1 MRHEINHLNR
11 RSFVKLAGTAIAS
24 CSLVGVGNAEGGS
37 QTIPLFDGKTLNGWL
52 QIENNATS
60 LSAGQITNPTVF
72 VGKLTGG
79 PDAMS
84 AFLRGKLEGSA
95 KEGIVTYSTSNAYAK
110 EAISVLVKD
119 LNRIVSGPSIYDK
132 GRFDNIAL
140 RPETEELLK
149 QNPRGQQ
156 LARLN
161 KLLLEDAYPS
171 ELAKTSSTG
180 WVTRDGV
187 MASMGTGRG
196 VIYTAQ
202 DYNRYRL
209 TFTMRHVSG
218 KPDHQACVLFFCT
231 RPGSEDKP
239 LDALGGIQFQVPNG
253 GHWDYRPGRN
263 DAGGAEFTTV
273 TKTQFDVH
281 AWSQVEILVDPTDGT
296 ARMAVAQPPGS
307 KAVEVLAFRDAT
319 AGKSGPIAWQMHN
332 AGLFD
337 EYKNVAIEVDPKDNN
352 LSMVG

>member
-1 MRHEINHLNR
+1 M
-11 RSFVKLAGTAIAS
+11 TAPS
-24 CSLVGVGNAEGGS
+24 
-37 QTIPLFDGKTLNGWL
+37 
-52 QIENNATS
+52 NNATS

-218 KPDHQACVLFFCT
+218 KPDHQACVLIFCT
-231 RPGSEDKP
+231 RPGPEEQP

-253 GHWDYRPGRN
+253 GHWDYRRGRN
-263 DAGGAEFTTV
+263 DAGGV
-273 TKTQFDVH
+273 
-281 AWSQVEILVDPTDGT
+281 
-296 ARMAVAQPPGS
+296 
-307 KAVEVLAFRDAT
+307 
-319 AGKSGPIAWQMHN
+319 
-332 AGLFD
+332 
-337 EYKNVAIEVDPKDNN
+337 
-352 LSMVG
+352 